1 MRLLEK
7 LGFGVDDAANGHEAV
22 RMVGLLPYPLV
33 FMDCHMPEMDG
44 YAATR
49 AIRRAEAPGRHTAI
63 IAMTAEAFEGA
74 RQVCLTA
81 GMDDYIAKPVRL
93 EDLAQAVQR
102 WTNSGQQSA
111 LSQPPDLRLPVTQQ
125 APTP

>member
-1 MRLLEK
+1 
-7 LGFGVDDAANGHEAV
+7 
-22 RMVGLLPYPLV
+22 
-33 FMDCHMPEMDG
+33 
-44 YAATR
+44 
-49 AIRRAEAPGRHTAI
+49 
-63 IAMTAEAFEGA
+63 
-74 RQVCLTA
+74 
-81 GMDDYIAKPVRL
+81 MDDYIAKPVRL